1 MSDDIASYSPENPE
15 KVIEEIPYEF
25 EETGDDRFEE
35 TGDDRFFVGRDERGP
50 YYRYV
55 MDGTSITLSVED
67 AVWRAIDR
75 FLQDKLGLD
84 GQNLP
89 DFNSKIEVLYDEHS
103 RKFYAFTDE
112 AKDVL
117 ARYDER

>member
-1 MSDDIASYSPENPE
+1 LSDNITSYSPENPE
-15 KVIEEIPYEF
+15 KVIEESPYE
-25 EETGDDRFEE
+25 FEE

-55 MDGTSITLSVED
+55 MEGTSITLSVED
-67 AVWRAIDR
+67 AAWRAIDG

-89 DFNSKIEVLYDEHS
+89 DFNSEIEVLYDGES
-103 RKFYAFTDE
+103 GTFYALTNEAEAVLDE
-112 AKDVL
+112 
-117 ARYDER
+117 YDER